1 MATTTVGTCLLQA
14 FDIIEHVSAQVV
26 LDLHIR
32 KHGGQ
37 IKDLLVGQL
46 ADAAGR
52 VDVEAGEES
61 GRGIVTDAE
70 EGLKGFLYHGILV
83 PVSGVH

>member
-1 MATTTVGTCLLQA
+1 MATTTVSTCLLQA
-14 FDIIEHVSAQVV
+14 LNIIEHVSAQVV
-26 LDLHIR
+26 LNLHIR

-37 IKDLLVGQL
+37 IEDLLVGQL

-61 GRGIVTDAE
+61 RGGIVSDAE
-70 EGLKGFLYHGILV
+70 EGLKGFLYHSILV
-83 PVSGVH
+83 SGSGIH